1 MKFNK
6 DVLIIP
12 SKKGC
17 SKIKIIPIEN
27 RKENL
32 IISFRKNDNG
42 YSKIEKF
49 KTDFMGYITNKRYE
63 TTDIKN
69 DSTITG
75 TVYKMEKS
83 VTVRVYYSGTVVI
96 EGNISNLYKE
106 ILQLISKYL
115 RYSTITLEC

>member
-1 MKFNK
+1 MDKRLKFNK

-27 RKENL
+27 RKKNL

-49 KTDFMGYITNKRYE
+49 KTDFMEYITNKRYE
-63 TTDIKN
+63 TTDIK
-69 DSTITG
+69 TIALLLELFI
-75 TVYKMEKS
+75 KWR
-83 VTVRVYYSGTVVI
+83 RV
-96 EGNISNLYKE
+96 
-106 ILQLISKYL
+106 
-115 RYSTITLEC
+115 